1 MNYLYLRTQTCG
13 QLRNLI
19 EHLLLSLFQTH
30 NFLYLYFFS
39 IHMYALKT
47 NPFLLDLLSH
57 NALPIIAN
65 TQYIYFNYIF
75 LKLAS
80 VDTYSVI
87 RISSGFVENS
97 VMEYSA
103 LYNID
108 IKLYK
113 LQYLFSYHH
122 HLTTKPISPTPGACK
137 GSKPF
142 LVTNFDISSYNTVL
156 INKCIKTQV
165 YFSFR

>member
-1 MNYLYLRTQTCG
+1 
-13 QLRNLI
+13 
-19 EHLLLSLFQTH
+19 
-30 NFLYLYFFS
+30 
-39 IHMYALKT
+39 MYALKT

-57 NALPIIAN
+57 NALLKLPIIAN

-108 IKLYK
+108 IKLYE

-156 INKCIKTQV
+156 INKCIKTRLFFIQV
-165 YFSFR
+165 NSKTIVHEWVVSFFLV